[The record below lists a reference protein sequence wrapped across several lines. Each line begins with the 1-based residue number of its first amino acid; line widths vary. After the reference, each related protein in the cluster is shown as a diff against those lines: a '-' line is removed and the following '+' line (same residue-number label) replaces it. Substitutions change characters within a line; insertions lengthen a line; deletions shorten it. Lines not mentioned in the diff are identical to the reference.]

1 MSSTRPNTL
10 ISQELPL
17 RAQQLRMQTSQAVQ
31 SFRSQS
37 GRTKEIGIKATL
49 MEQRPQQCLFQ
60 LLSEKTRT
68 IYKPVQIPNTRMD
81 SQDKKWPAFDRHKY
95 QRSDMQVFNTFF
107 FLSIVW
113 LRCLYG

>member
-1 MSSTRPNTL
+1 
-10 ISQELPL
+10 
-17 RAQQLRMQTSQAVQ
+17 MQTSQAAH

-95 QRSDMQVFNTFF
+95 QRSDMQVFNIFF
-107 FLSIVW
+107 FF
-113 LRCLYG
+113 